1 MGPAVVAAPR
11 REIKDVKVDLHAH
24 RSVLL
29 IESVRLGRYHIGLL
43 PKVERHVTLFT
54 RKTVNQWHS
63 FAHLRVAIA
72 DAAARHFSA
81 RSLTLHDRR

>member
-29 IESVRLGRYHIGLL
+29 IESVRLGRYHIGLTTDTPTAKDL
-43 PKVERHVTLFT
+43 IHYP
-54 RKTVNQWHS
+54 
-63 FAHLRVAIA
+63 
-72 DAAARHFSA
+72 
-81 RSLTLHDRR
+81 